1 MMRIE
6 SRADIRASVD
16 QVWSITEDV
25 ERWPS
30 ITPTITSVERLD
42 EGPLRLGSTVR
53 IAQPRQRPAI
63 WTVTAIEPGRYFE
76 WQTKVFGITMTG
88 SHRLEA
94 IPDGCRNWLGLELS
108 GFGSKLL
115 GRIVGGK
122 LQQAIDTENKGFK
135 QAAEAPND
143 VAA

>member
-1 MMRIE
+1 MVRLE

-16 QVWSITEDV
+16 QVWSLTEDV
-25 ERWPS
+25 ERWPR

-42 EGPLRLGSTVR
+42 EGPLRLGSTAR
-53 IAQPRQRPAI
+53 IVQPRQRPAV

-88 SHRLEA
+88 THGLEP
-94 IPDGCRNWLGLELS
+94 ISDGCRNTLGLELS
-108 GFGSKLL
+108 GFASKLL
-115 GRIVGGK
+115 ARLLRGK